1 VERIFYNQVDLL
13 LRILPEIAKD
23 TNFALHGGTAI
34 NMFIF
39 NMPRL
44 SVDIDL
50 TWVPFG
56 DRAEDM
62 EGIKNGLIA
71 LSSRLSRTLSGIKI
85 LEPQNEGDELKLYC
99 SRMGVTVKVEVN
111 TINRGVL
118 GSTVKMP
125 LREKAQTVFG
135 YFIEMQLVPVHQL
148 FGGKLVAALDR
159 QHPRD
164 LFDCR
169 HIFNS
174 EVDTNSIV
182 KGLVFCMLSSK
193 RPFHELLQPH
203 FIDQRPV
210 FNSQFSGMTNDT
222 FTWEMFEE
230 ARLEIVAKVKLML
243 SPANKELLRSF
254 AAGKPVWVDEDWS
267 VYPGIR
273 WKLQNIL
280 KLKASNKVKFNAQ
293 QRQLDN
299 VLGRDA

>member
-23 TNFALHGGTAI
+23 TDFALHGGTAI
-34 NMFIF
+34 NMFIY

-50 TWVPFG
+50 TWLPYG
-56 DRAEDM
+56 DRDEDL
-62 EGIKNGLIA
+62 EKIKNGLLA
-71 LSSRLSRTLSGIKI
+71 LSARLNKALPGIKI
-85 LEPQNEGDELKLYC
+85 KEPQNEDDELKLYC
-99 SRMGVTVKVEVN
+99 SRAGVTVKVEVN

-118 GSTVKMP
+118 GATVIMP
-125 LREKAQTVFG
+125 LCEKAQTVFG
-135 YFIEMQLVPVHQL
+135 YYIEMQLVPVHQL

-169 HIFNS
+169 HISNL
-174 EVDTNSIV
+174 EADDNDIL
-182 KGLVFCMLSSK
+182 KGFIFCMLSSK

-210 FNSQFSGMTNDT
+210 FNSQFNGMTNEA
-222 FTWEMFEE
+222 FTWEMFDE
-230 ARLEIVAKVKLML
+230 ARLAIVKKVRSSLTT
-243 SPANKELLRSF
+243 ADKELLRSF
-254 AAGKPVWVDEDWS
+254 AAGKPDWVGKDWS

-280 KLKASNKVKFNAQ
+280 KLKATNNTKFNALLK
-293 QRQLDN
+293 QLDD
-299 VLGRDA
+299 VLELKV